1 MLRFEKNGTDIERDL
16 YEWSKLITELSDKEV
31 EYYNLKEALNQKT
44 KIDLTYLE
52 EYNRLLLVT
61 DFKIVLNTNRPTES
75 QKKAYIENQ
84 LKELGNTLE
93 ELKYKINVLKLDLE
107 ICNDRIS
114 CYKYNIRGLELLK
127 K

>member
-1 MLRFEKNGTDIERDL
+1 MIHQKFEEQIKIKE
-16 YEWSKLITELSDKEV
+16 KLVNT
-31 EYYNLKEALNQKT
+31 LKEALNQKT

-61 DFKIVLNTNRPTES
+61 DFEIVLNPNRPTES
-75 QKKAYIENQ
+75 QKKAYIQNQ
-84 LKELGNTLE
+84 LKELDNTLE
-93 ELKYKINVLKLDLE
+93 QLKYKINVLKLDLE

-114 CYKYNIRGLELLK
+114 CYKYNIRELELLK